1 MTVPPLPADALY
13 GAVDPALVPFA
24 TTTEAPEHDAPVGQ
38 DRAVEAV
45 RFGIGMNGEGYNL
58 FCMGPEGT
66 GKASLVRRFLRQTA
80 QDMPV
85 PDDWCYVHNFVEQ
98 HKPRALRLPAGRAR
112 VFAKA
117 MERLVE
123 DLRHAL
129 PAAFETDEYR
139 NKRKAIDRAFKDR
152 QDEALEETQKKAE
165 AQGIALIRTPVGL
178 ALAPIK
184 DGEVLGPDEFKQLPD
199 DEQARLKDLMGTL
212 QKELEETLRA
222 VPRWERD
229 KRDQIRDLDRA
240 VTDEAVAHFI
250 GDLRDDYAD
259 CPNVLDYLDQVRQ
272 DILDNVAVFLPDSG
286 DAPEGLPPF
295 LRRDSGENRFRR
307 YQVNVLVHHDHN
319 GGAPTVEED
328 HPTQPNVIGRIEHMQ
343 QFGALVT
350 DFNLIKPGA
359 LHRANGGYLVI
370 EARKL
375 LMNPFAWDD
384 LKRALRKREVHIEAP
399 GAAWGIWSTQTLD
412 PEPIPLDVKVVLLG
426 EPMVYYMLSDYD
438 ADFRELFKVVAD
450 FNVRMDRSADNT
462 RDLALLLASMARD
475 KNVRTLDRTA
485 IARVIEHGARLADD
499 QAKVVTHM
507 SDLCDLM
514 READYHAREAA
525 AEVITAAH
533 VRAAIDAKRR
543 RSDRIPLAMR
553 EEMER
558 ETIHIATDG
567 ARTGQINGLAVIQI
581 GPNAFGRPSRISA
594 RVRVGRGEL
603 IDIERES
610 DLSGSIHSK
619 GVLILTSFLSSR
631 FAEEQPLSLTASLVF
646 EQSYGMIDGDS
657 ASSTELYCLLS
668 ALAEVP
674 IRQSLAVTGSVD
686 QFGRVQA
693 IGGVNEKI
701 EGFFDLCAARGLT
714 GDQGVLIPA
723 SNTKHLMLREDVVEA
738 ARAGQ
743 FHIYPVD
750 SVDDGI
756 EILTGTPAG
765 IRDKSGQYPHGT
777 INRMVAARLASF
789 TRNARRHAHDGG
801 DRHRPPPRRSIR
813 PMDDEDDDGEE

>member
-1 MTVPPLPADALY
+1 MTVTPLPPDALY
-13 GAVDPALVPFA
+13 GAVDPALIPFA
-24 TTTEAPEHDAPVGQ
+24 TTAEAPEHDAPVGQ

-45 RFGIGMNGEGYNL
+45 RFAIGMNGEGYNL

-66 GKASLVRRFLRQTA
+66 GKASLVRRFLRQTV

-85 PDDWCYVHNFVEQ
+85 PDDWCYVHNFVET
-98 HKPRALRLPAGRAR
+98 HRPRALRLPAGRAR
-112 VFAKA
+112 HFAKA
-117 MERLVE
+117 MDRLVE

-139 NKRKAIDRAFKDR
+139 NKRKAIDRAFKER
-152 QDEALEETQKKAE
+152 QDEALEGTQEKAE
-165 AQGIALIRTPVGL
+165 GKGIALVRTPVGL

-199 DEQARLKDLMGTL
+199 DEQERLKDVMGAL
-212 QKELEETLRA
+212 QKELEETLRS

-240 VTDEAVAHFI
+240 VTDQAVAHFI
-250 GDLRDDYAD
+250 GDLRDAYDD
-259 CPNVLDYLDQVRQ
+259 CPKVLDYLEEVHQ
-272 DILDNVAVFLPDSG
+272 DILDTFAAFLPDSG
-286 DAPEGLPPF
+286 EAPDGLPPF
-295 LRRDSGENRFRR
+295 MRAEGSDARFRR

-319 GGAPTVEED
+319 GGAPMVEED
-328 HPTQPNVIGRIEHMQ
+328 HPTQPNLVGRIEHMQ

-359 LHRANGGYLVI
+359 LHRANGGFLMV

-384 LKRALRKREVHIEAP
+384 VKRALRKREVRIEAP
-399 GAAWGIWSTQTLD
+399 GAAWGIWSTQSLD

-426 EPMVYYMLSDYD
+426 EPMVFYMLSDYD

-462 RDLALLLASMARD
+462 RDLALLLASMARE
-475 KNVRTLDRTA
+475 KQVRPLDRSA

-514 READYHAREAA
+514 REAEYHARQDGGA
-525 AEVITAAH
+525 VVTAAH

-553 EEMER
+553 EEIER
-558 ETIHIATDG
+558 ETIHIATTG
-567 ARTGQINGLAVIQI
+567 TCIGQINGLAVIEI

-631 FAEEQPLSLTASLVF
+631 FAEDQPLSLTASLVF

-657 ASSTELYCLLS
+657 ASSTELYCLMS
-668 ALAEVP
+668 ALAETP
-674 IRQSLAVTGSVD
+674 IRQGLAVTGSVD
-686 QFGRVQA
+686 QFGKVQA

-714 GDQGVLIPA
+714 GEQGVLIPA
-723 SNTKHLMLREDVVEA
+723 SNTKHLMLREDVVDAVRNE
-738 ARAGQ
+738 Q
-743 FHIYPVD
+743 FHIYPVE
-750 SVDDGI
+750 SVDQGI
-756 EILTGTPAG
+756 EILTGIPAG
-765 IRDKSGQYPHGT
+765 VRDERGDYPHGT
-777 INRMVAARLASF
+777 INRLVAARLASF
-789 TRNARRHAHDGG
+789 TRKARRHAHDGG
-801 DRHRPPPRRSIR
+801 DRHRPPPRRSSRAI
-813 PMDDEDDDGEE
+813 DDEDDGGEE

>member
-1 MTVPPLPADALY
+1 MTVSPLPADALY

-24 TTTEAPEHDAPVGQ
+24 TTADAPEHDAPVGQ

-45 RFGIGMNGEGYNL
+45 RFGIGMGGEGYNL

-85 PDDWCYVHNFVEQ
+85 PADWCYVHNFTEA
-98 HKPRALRLPAGRAR
+98 HRPRAVRLPAGRAR
-112 VFAKA
+112 DFAKA

-129 PAAFETDEYR
+129 PTAFEADEYR
-139 NKRKAIDRAFKDR
+139 NKRKAIDRAFKER
-152 QDEALEETQKKAE
+152 QDEALEATQKKAE
-165 AQGIALIRTPVGL
+165 AQGIALVRTPVGL

-184 DGEVLGPDEFKQLPD
+184 EGEVLGPDEFKQLPE
-199 DEQARLKDLMGTL
+199 DEQDSLKELMSTL
-212 QKELEETLRA
+212 QKDLEETLRA
-222 VPRWERD
+222 VPGWERD
-229 KRDQIRDLDRA
+229 KRDQIRDLDRV
-240 VTDEAVAHFI
+240 VTDEAVGHFI
-250 GDLRDDYAD
+250 ADLRRAYED
-259 CPNVLDYLDQVRQ
+259 CPGVLDYLEEVRQ
-272 DILDNVAVFLPDSG
+272 DILDNATVFLPEAAEASDS
-286 DAPEGLPPF
+286 LPPF
-295 LRRDSGENRFRR
+295 LRQESGDTRFRR

-328 HPTQPNVIGRIEHMQ
+328 HPTQPNLVGRIEHMQ

-350 DFNLIKPGA
+350 DFNLIKAGA
-359 LHRANGGYLVI
+359 LHRANGGFLVV

-384 LKRALRKREVHIEAP
+384 LKRALRKREVRIEAP
-399 GAAWGIWSTQTLD
+399 GAAWGIWSTQSLD
-412 PEPIPLDVKVVLLG
+412 PEPIPLEVKVVLLG
-426 EPMVYYMLSDYD
+426 EPMLYYMLSDYD
-438 ADFRELFKVVAD
+438 PDFRELFKVVAD
-450 FNVRMDRSADNT
+450 FNIRMDRSPENT
-462 RDLALLLASMARD
+462 RDLALLLASMARE
-475 KNVRTLDRTA
+475 KGVRTLDRSA

-499 QAKVVTHM
+499 QAKVVTQM
-507 SDLCDLM
+507 SDLADLM
-514 READYHAREAA
+514 READYHARQAG
-525 AEVITAAH
+525 AEVVTADH
-533 VRAAIDAKRR
+533 VRAAIDGKRR

-553 EEMER
+553 EEVER
-558 ETIHIATDG
+558 GTIHIATDG
-567 ARTGQINGLAVIQI
+567 ACIGQINGLAVIQI

-603 IDIERES
+603 IDIEREA
-610 DLSGSIHSK
+610 DLSGNLHSK

-631 FAEEQPLSLTASLVF
+631 FAEDQPLSLTASLVF
-646 EQSYGMIDGDS
+646 EQSYGLIDGDS

-674 IRQSLAVTGSVD
+674 IRQGLAVTGSVD

-723 SNTKHLMLREDVVEA
+723 SNTPHLMLRDDVVEA
-738 ARAGQ
+738 ARQGR
-743 FHIYPVD
+743 FHIYPVETID
-750 SVDDGI
+750 QGI
-756 EILTGTPAG
+756 EILTGVPAG
-765 IRDKSGQYPHGT
+765 ERGAEGDYPHGT
-777 INRMVAARLASF
+777 INRRVAARLASF
-789 TRNARRHAHDGG
+789 TRKARRHLHDTE
-801 DRHRPPPRRSIR
+801 RHRPAPPRR
-813 PMDDEDDDGEE
+813 PAHWDEDDEE

>member
-1 MTVPPLPADALY
+1 MTVSPLPADALY

-24 TTTEAPEHDAPVGQ
+24 TTAEAPDHDAPVGQ

-45 RFGIGMNGEGYNL
+45 RFGIGMSGEGYNL

-85 PDDWCYVHNFVEQ
+85 PDDWCYVHNFAES
-98 HKPRALRLPAGRAR
+98 HRPRAVRLPAGRAR
-112 VFAKA
+112 DFAKA

-123 DLRHAL
+123 ELRHAL

-139 NKRKAIDRAFKDR
+139 NKRKAIDRAFKER
-152 QDEALEETQKKAE
+152 QDEALEVTQKKAE
-165 AQGIALIRTPVGL
+165 AQDIALVRTPVGL

-184 DGEVLGPDEFKQLPD
+184 DGEVLGPEEFKKLPE
-199 DEQARLKDLMGTL
+199 DEQERLKELMGAL

-229 KRDQIRDLDRA
+229 KRDQIRELDRH

-250 GDLRDDYAD
+250 ADLREAYED
-259 CPNVLDYLDQVRQ
+259 CPKVLDYLEEVRQ
-272 DILDNVAVFLPDSG
+272 DVLDNVAVFLPEGGEAS
-286 DAPEGLPPF
+286 EGLPPF
-295 LRRDSGENRFRR
+295 LRHEGTENRFRR

-328 HPTQPNVIGRIEHMQ
+328 HPTQPNLVGRIEHMQ

-350 DFNLIKPGA
+350 DFNLIKAGA
-359 LHRANGGYLVI
+359 LHRANGGFLVL

-384 LKRALRKREVHIEAP
+384 LKRALRKREVRIEAP
-399 GAAWGIWSTQTLD
+399 GAAWGIWSTQSLD
-412 PEPIPLDVKVVLLG
+412 PEPIPLEVKVVLLG
-426 EPMVYYMLSDYD
+426 EPMLFYMLSDYD
-438 ADFRELFKVVAD
+438 PDFRELFKVVAD
-450 FNVRMDRSADNT
+450 FNIRMDRSPDNT
-462 RDLALLLASMARD
+462 RDLALLLASMARE
-475 KNVRTLDRTA
+475 KGVRTLDRTA
-485 IARVIEHGARLADD
+485 IARVIEYGARLADD
-499 QAKVVTHM
+499 QAKVVTQM
-507 SDLCDLM
+507 SDLADLM
-514 READYHAREAA
+514 READYHARQAG
-525 AEVITAAH
+525 AEVVGAAH
-533 VRAAIDAKRR
+533 VRAAIDGKRR
-543 RSDRIPLAMR
+543 RADRIPTAMR
-553 EEMER
+553 EEVER
-558 ETIHIATDG
+558 GTIHIATTG
-567 ARTGQINGLAVIQI
+567 ECVGQINGLAVIQI
-581 GPNAFGRPSRISA
+581 GPHAFGRPSRISA

-603 IDIERES
+603 IDIEREA
-610 DLSGSIHSK
+610 DLSGSLHSK

-631 FAEEQPLSLTASLVF
+631 FAEDHPLSLTASLVF

-668 ALAEVP
+668 ALAEAP
-674 IRQSLAVTGSVD
+674 IRQGLAVTGSVD

-701 EGFFDLCAARGLT
+701 EGFFDLCAARGLS

-723 SNTKHLMLREDVVEA
+723 TNADHLMLREDVVEA
-738 ARAGQ
+738 ARAGR
-743 FHIYPVD
+743 FHIYPVETID
-750 SVDDGI
+750 QGI
-756 EILTGTPAG
+756 EILTGIPAG
-765 IRDKSGQYPHGT
+765 ERDAKGEYPHGT

-789 TRNARRHAHDGG
+789 TRKTRRHAHDGE
-801 DRHRPPPRRSIR
+801 RHRPGPPRRPGR
-813 PMDDEDDDGEE
+813 GDEDDGGEE